1 MTLRAGM
8 RELVTQVR
16 QLSSAE
22 LDEFTL
28 AGQTYWS
35 DDHLQSELDKNRAD
49 VTREK
54 LSIRSYDNAGT
65 VEYYDYYFV
74 LGNPERAESGTAV
87 WRVEN
92 SAGSTIG
99 TADYT
104 VNYDAKHIRFT
115 ANTQGSV
122 YYLSYRAYDVNR
134 AAAGV
139 WRKKAANVSSRF
151 DIKTDNHDLKRS
163 QLRAAYLAEAQA
175 LEAAA
180 GGREMRLIRSD
191 AT

>member
-35 DDHLQSELDKNRAD
+35 DDHLQSELDKHRAD

-54 LSIRSYDNAGT
+54 LAIRSYDNAGT

-74 LGNPERAESGTAV
+74 LGNPEHAEGGTAV

-115 ANTQGSV
+115 ANTQGSA

-139 WRKKAANVSSRF
+139 WRKKAANVANRF
-151 DIKTDNHDLKRS
+151 DVSTDNHDLKRS
-163 QLRAAYLAEAQA
+163 QLRAAYIAEAQA